1 MKTKS
6 SLEEVLY
13 LQQKVFEKRLPNK
26 DHEFSNLKVK
36 KFFPEIKLTWLLI
49 NVLFFLLLLLF
60 TKPSLFNVIVNG
72 LFRYNKVLN
81 LLDLSEIYILFS
93 FLKI

>member
-1 MKTKS
+1 LKTKS

-36 KFFPEIKLTWLLI
+36 KFFPEIKLT
-49 NVLFFLLLLLF
+49 
-60 TKPSLFNVIVNG
+60 
-72 LFRYNKVLN
+72 
-81 LLDLSEIYILFS
+81 
-93 FLKI
+93 